1 MQQDRTSGAS
11 EIMRQ
16 MREHLSGEPSQLRP
30 VCRDILATYP
40 SMGSLWRLANTV
52 FLEEDAET
60 AFRSLLEADAR
71 VIGQGHQVLTE
82 EAVVLTYSRSST
94 VKEIL
99 AGNPEMVSRVLC
111 GEGRP
116 HGEGQRLARE
126 LSQAGI
132 HVTLTTDVGL
142 LEEIPEADLVLV
154 GADALVDGA
163 VVNKAGT
170 GAVMR
175 GATAVGLPVY
185 VAATSHK
192 AFPFVFIKEEPGGE
206 VWDSPPPGVR
216 IKNLYFGTASA
227 ADVTAFVTEEG
238 RSHDAPVFRGKVA
251 PDIKEIRDHLDG
263 RDGYRLVG
271 GGGAAT
277 AKTKH

>member
-1 MQQDRTSGAS
+1 MGQDRTSGAS

-16 MREHLSGEPSQLRP
+16 MMELLSGEPSELYP

-40 SMGSLWRLANTV
+40 SMGSLWRLANTA
-52 FLEEDAET
+52 FLEEDAEA
-60 AFRSLLEADAR
+60 AFQSLPEADAR
-71 VIGQGHQVLTE
+71 VIRQGRQVLTE

-116 HGEGQRLARE
+116 HGEGRRLARE
-126 LSQAGI
+126 LSRAGI
-132 HVTLTTDVGL
+132 HVTLTTDAGL

-185 VAATSHK
+185 VTAASHK

-227 ADVTAFVTEEG
+227 AHVTAFVTERG
-238 RSHDAPVFRGKVA
+238 RSRHAPLFGGEVA
-251 PDIKEIRDHLDG
+251 PEIEEIRDYLDR
-263 RDGYRLVG
+263 RDGYRLVEG
-271 GGGAAT
+271 DEADT